1 MKKYFYLLALVCTLG
16 FFTAC
21 SSDDDDDKKQEEVS
35 ALVGTW
41 NVEPTVEKEEGL
53 YDGSVRINWEG
64 EAGTSISM
72 DMGDGEIYPMDLKTI
87 ALPLA
92 ANWANT
98 KLPKVLKDVTFTQ
111 DGKINATFSEYKGS
125 DDDDD
130 DDDATYVP
138 EWQKAEGY
146 ATYKIVNENLINVS
160 IDVNKATA
168 NISDA
173 QTKAMVT
180 SILSQYPSIPV
191 NITWNA
197 DKTKAFFYV
206 DKAFVQPLI
215 TNLMGIIS
223 QLPTE
228 GMDEDDLEALQDI
241 KAIATQI
248 PDIMN
253 KTNKFEAGIELTK

>member
-16 FFTAC
+16 CFTAC
-21 SSDDDDDKKQEEVS
+21 SSDDDDKKQEEVS

-64 EAGTSISM
+64 EAGTSITI
-72 DMGDGEIYPMDLKTI
+72 DMGEDGIMPMPLQTM

-92 ANWANT
+92 ANLANT
-98 KLPKVLKDVTFTQ
+98 YLPKVLKDVTFTQ
-111 DGKINATFSEYKGS
+111 DGKINATFAEY
-125 DDDDD
+125 DEDAD
-130 DDDATYVP
+130 DDDATYEP

-146 ATYKIVNENLINVS
+146 ATYKIVNDNLINVS

-215 TNLMGIIS
+215 TNLMGMFS

-228 GMDEDDLEALQDI
+228 GMDADDLEALQQL
-241 KAIATQI
+241 KALATQI

-253 KTNKFEAGIELTK
+253 KTTKFEAGIELTK

>member
-16 FFTAC
+16 CFTAC
-21 SSDDDDDKKQEEVS
+21 SSDDDDKKQEEVS

-92 ANWANT
+92 ANLSNT
-98 KLPKVLKDVTFTQ
+98 YLPKVLKDVTFTQ
-111 DGKINATFSEYKGS
+111 DGKINATFSEYKGG
-125 DDDDD
+125 DD
-130 DDDATYVP
+130 DDDATYEP

-146 ATYKIVNENLINVS
+146 ATYKIVSDNLINVS

-215 TNLMGIIS
+215 TNLMGMIS
-223 QLPTE
+223 QLPTD
-228 GMDEDDLEALQDI
+228 GMDEDDLESLQEL

-253 KTNKFEAGIELTK
+253 KTTKFEAGIELTK

>member
-21 SSDDDDDKKQEEVS
+21 SSDDDDDKKKEEVS

-64 EAGTSISM
+64 EAGTSINI
-72 DMGDGEIYPMDLKTI
+72 DMEEDGIITMPLQTM

-92 ANWANT
+92 ANLANEY
-98 KLPKVLKDVTFTQ
+98 LPKVLKDVTFTQ
-111 DGKINATFSEYKGS
+111 DGKINATFSEYQDS
-125 DDDDD
+125 DDDEDD
-130 DDDATYVP
+130 DEDYVP
-138 EWQKAEGY
+138 VWQKAEGY
-146 ATYKIVNENLINVS
+146 ATYKIVSDNQITVS
-160 IDVNKATA
+160 LDVNKVTA
-168 NISDA
+168 NIKDA

-206 DKAFVQPLI
+206 DKDFIQPLI

-228 GMDEDDLEALQDI
+228 GLDEDDLEGLQQFN
-241 KAIATQI
+241 AIATQI

-253 KTNKFEAGIELTK
+253 KTTKFEAGVELTK